1 MLTEDAKGPPPA
13 EKAAMFVFKANG
25 ARHTSDDDFRFR
37 RNEQSVLSDDVIHHH
52 HTIRLGWM
60 DRIRALF
67 GRTVHL
73 NVQVPVRIIARPGG
87 DTPEVQPGACKSQ
100 ACVEHVFRVRVGQLT
115 TSTKA

>member
-1 MLTEDAKGPPPA
+1 MLTDDAKGDPPA
-13 EKAAMFVFKANG
+13 EKADVFVFKVGG

-37 RNEQSVLSDDVIHHH
+37 RIGQAVLCDDVIHHH

-60 DRIRALF
+60 DRLRALF

-73 NVQVPVRIIARPGG
+73 NVQVPVRIVARLGD
-87 DTPEVQPGACKSQ
+87 DTPEVQPGACRSQ
-100 ACVEHVFRVRVGQLT
+100 AFVEHVFRGRVGNLT